1 MRRYIRNPRFR
12 EPDNAGTVRDET
24 ADGQQDE
31 QQDNEAAESSDEEG
45 GQEKGGT

>member
-12 EPDNAGTVRDET
+12 EPDNAEPLRDKT
-24 ADGQQDE
+24 ANGQQDE
-31 QQDNEAAESSDEEG
+31 RQDDEAAESSDEEG